1 MCDFLCKYLSVSV
14 WVSVSFGHVA
24 QFMIITCF
32 ALHFFSS
39 SVMRTV
45 FIYLSMSVSR
55 YWEIQFSFSLL
66 LPFSLPLSFFSPF
79 KRDTEV
85 HMNSPWLHFLSLA
98 RPNVRTFSQTSEN
111 SFRRLLPPPSSV
123 GIDPEAECSLKKDM
137 LAIIYKTFI
146 LQQVD
151 KVRIRNQD
159 KRHIPEYKQLHKQA
173 SKHKLFFVEIESQ
186 EKHANKR
193 TSLNLSKVRNK
204 RRHTWISKQT
214 TPRKAKQESTQS
226 YKQTNNH
233 RAQSRK
239 HDRKSS
245 RFAVHLRE
253 TCLHY
258 LSVRRRRQGLGK
270 RERRKRNRFE
280 AWNVSRACHC

>member
-1 MCDFLCKYLSVSV
+1 
-14 WVSVSFGHVA
+14 
-24 QFMIITCF
+24 
-32 ALHFFSS
+32 
-39 SVMRTV
+39 
-45 FIYLSMSVSR
+45 MSVSR

-159 KRHIPEYKQLHKQA
+159 KRHIPEYIQLHKQA
-173 SKHKLFFVEIESQ
+173 SKHKLFCRNRVTRKTRKQTYELKSLEGKKQAQAHMNKQADYSPESKTG
-186 EKHANKR
+186 KHAV
-193 TSLNLSKVRNK
+193 L
-204 RRHTWISKQT
+204 
-214 TPRKAKQESTQS
+214 
-226 YKQTNNH
+226 
-233 RAQSRK
+233 
-239 HDRKSS
+239 
-245 RFAVHLRE
+245 
-253 TCLHY
+253 
-258 LSVRRRRQGLGK
+258 
-270 RERRKRNRFE
+270 
-280 AWNVSRACHC
+280 